1 MFRRFIIA
9 SWLFLMPMS
18 AMAAQTTAVP
28 TSTPSSAPTESSSP
42 TPTTS
47 STPQVIFRD
56 INEQYWAYG
65 AIQNVVKKKI
75 VNGYGD
81 GSFGPDR
88 PLTRA
93 ETTKVITLATTDYRP
108 DSQSGS
114 VIVPFGD
121 VSSSD
126 SLLPFI
132 KYAYDMKMVKGY
144 PDRTFRPTQSVSR
157 AEFLKIFIVASRN
170 EIKDYNIGEA
180 FLDVSPNHELAPY
193 IYSARALG
201 YIKGTSNGLFLPNNP
216 ITRAEAVKILDNYL
230 RDKDTT
236 FPAITDLERDMLLA
250 INEKRAAERKAPLI
264 IDSKLSGLARN
275 QSQELYDQWH
285 FLDKLQKK
293 EYETSHANL
302 TEQEK
307 RRPWTSHRNASGQTF
322 DQWFALAS
330 KKYDISYNEATQ
342 NIAHA
347 FFDNA
352 TPEDRVKDIINKM
365 FEKGN
370 DGNYL
375 YSHAFNILGSY
386 IPYTHVGIGIIVG
399 ETPDEMYVT
408 QIFTQ

>member
-1 MFRRFIIA
+1 MLRRFFIT
-9 SWLFLMPMS
+9 SLLLFTPLT
-18 AMAAQTTAVP
+18 AVAATTAAPTP
-28 TSTPSSAPTESSSP
+28 TSVTTTTPSP
-42 TPTTS
+42 TPTNTVTS
-47 STPQVIFRD
+47 VPEVIFRD
-56 INEQYWAYG
+56 INEQYWAYD

-75 VNGYGD
+75 VNGYSD

-93 ETTKVITLATTDYRP
+93 ETTKIITLATSNYRP
-108 DSQSGS
+108 DTQSGS
-114 VIVPFGD
+114 VTVPFID
-121 VSSSD
+121 VDSSD
-126 SLLPFI
+126 TLLPFI
-132 KYAYDMKMVKGY
+132 KYAYEKKMVKGY
-144 PDRTFRPTQSVSR
+144 SDRTFKPTKSVTR
-157 AEFLKIFIVASRN
+157 AEFLKIFIVASNN

-201 YIKGTSNGLFLPNNP
+201 YIKGTSNGLFLPNTP

-230 RDKDTT
+230 QDKDTT
-236 FPAITDLERDMLLA
+236 FPAITDLEKSMLIA
-250 INEKRAAERKAPLI
+250 INEKRATENKAPLV
-264 IDSKLSGLARN
+264 IDQKLSGIARN

-285 FLDKLQKK
+285 FLDKQQKK

-307 RRPWTSHRNASGQTF
+307 RRPWTSHRNVNGQTF

-330 KKYDISYNEATQ
+330 KKYDISYSEATQ

-352 TPEDRVKDIINKM
+352 TPEDRVTDIINKM
-365 FEKGN
+365 FEKGDN
-370 DGNYL
+370 GNYL
-375 YSHAFNILGSY
+375 YSHAFNILGTY

-399 ETPDEMYVT
+399 ESPDEMYVT

>member
-1 MFRRFIIA
+1 MLRQLLIISCLLLSPVPA
-9 SWLFLMPMS
+9 L
-18 AMAAQTTAVP
+18 AATTSTPTPTPSTSNTSTATPVP
-28 TSTPSSAPTESSSP
+28 TSSP
-42 TPTTS
+42 E
-47 STPQVIFRD
+47 VIFSD
-56 INEQYWAYG
+56 INDKYWAYD

-75 VNGYGD
+75 VNGYSD

-108 DSQSGS
+108 TTQTGA
-114 VIVPFGD
+114 IVPFSD

-126 SLLPFI
+126 SLGAFI
-132 KYAYDMKMVKGY
+132 RYAYDKKMIKGY
-144 PDRTFRPTQSVSR
+144 SDRTFHPTQSVSR
-157 AEFLKIFIVASRN
+157 AEFLKIFIVASNN

-201 YIKGTSNGLFLPNNP
+201 YIKGTSNGLFLPNAP
-216 ITRAEAVKILDNYL
+216 ITRAEAVKILNNYL
-230 RDKDTT
+230 QDKDTN
-236 FPAITDLERDMLLA
+236 FPAITDLENSMLTA
-250 INEKRAAERKAPLI
+250 INQKRAGEHKAPLI
-264 IDSKLSGLARN
+264 LDQKLSGIART

-285 FLDKLQKK
+285 FLDKQQKK
-293 EYETSHANL
+293 DYETSHANL
-302 TEQEK
+302 VEQEK

-347 FFDNA
+347 FYDNA
-352 TPEDRVKDIINKM
+352 TPEDRVTDIINKM
-365 FEKGN
+365 FEKGDN
-370 DGNYL
+370 GNYL
-375 YSHAFNILGSY
+375 YSHAFNILGTY

-399 ETPDEMYVT
+399 ENPDEMYVT
-408 QIFTQ
+408 QIFTK